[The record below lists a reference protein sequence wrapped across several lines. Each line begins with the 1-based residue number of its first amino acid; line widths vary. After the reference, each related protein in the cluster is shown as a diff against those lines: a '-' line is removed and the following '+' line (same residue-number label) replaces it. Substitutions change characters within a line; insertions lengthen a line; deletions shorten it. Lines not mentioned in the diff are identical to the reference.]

1 MSVFAKKV
9 KMLLIPLFILVFL
22 SGFARLIAAEN
33 SANPLA
39 HAAKSQNQAAVARM
53 LEQNKPSDTVFAQNP
68 PRLALTKEQLQ
79 LVKKVYSINS
89 NSARQNALRQLSG
102 SSRANSLMI
111 GMNSYWTPAFDNM
124 QLRAPQS
131 SSIRG
136 NRGSAWH
143 PSHDYQSVTMYE
155 MNGHF
160 PSDYIVSGSMYPEY
174 VNENEYE
181 YEYQPEH
188 EKTTSEPKRFID
200 FNDFIDTDH
209 SGAFNSHQNFY
220 EGEPVEVEGEILYEY
235 FGQCPHAIEPYHLWV
250 NPYYSGSNVGSDW
263 NSDSYN
269 ISRTG
274 VMFGGHANLGYHS
287 ALGVVIG
294 YSDPVLTQYHARYT
308 ANDFHIGFYG
318 GTYIQHTYELKG
330 YLGFG
335 FQDYTTRRTADF
347 TGVDQSVAGR
357 TAGSNFAMSFEL
369 ARPLADEYGGLWK
382 PYLALDLNSVHQDGY
397 SEYGDAF
404 AFQYS
409 DASLTKTF
417 FRLGMNREINRGN
430 WKVRGGLAYSTQ
442 LGGESAPASFERL
455 AGTTYGITEY
465 GVNTARD
472 FIHGNVGLEYFLNQ
486 CRTTSLFSDY
496 NVRASKRETDYF
508 VTLGLKWLL

>member
-1 MSVFAKKV
+1 MSVFVKKA
-9 KMLLIPLFILVFL
+9 KMLLISLFILVFL
-22 SGFARLIAAEN
+22 SGFARLIAADN
-33 SANPLA
+33 PGNPLA
-39 HAAKSQNQAAVARM
+39 KAATTQNQASLAQM
-53 LEQNKPSDTVFAQNP
+53 LEQNKPSDMAFTQNP
-68 PRLALTKEQLQ
+68 PRIALTKEQLQ
-79 LVKKVYSINS
+79 LVKKVYSISS

-124 QLRAPQS
+124 KLRAPQT
-131 SSIRG
+131 SSIRV

-143 PSHDYQSVTMYE
+143 PSHTYQSVTMYE

-174 VNENEYE
+174 ENESE
-181 YEYQPEH
+181 YGNS
-188 EKTTSEPKRFID
+188 TSEPKRFID
-200 FNDFIDTDH
+200 FNDFIDSDNT
-209 SGAFNSHQNFY
+209 GAFNSRQNFY

-235 FGQCPHAIEPYHLWV
+235 FGQCPHTIEPLHLWA
-250 NPYYSGSNVGSDW
+250 NPYYSGSNVGNDW

-274 VMFGGHANLGYHS
+274 VMFGGHANLGHHS

-347 TGVDQSVAGR
+347 TGADQSVAGR
-357 TAGSNFAMSFEL
+357 TAGSNFAMSFEF
-369 ARPLADEYGGLWK
+369 ARPFADECCGLWK

-397 SEYGDAF
+397 TEYGDAF
-404 AFQYS
+404 AFQYN

-417 FRLGMNREINRGN
+417 FRLGMNREIHRGD

-442 LGGESAPASFERL
+442 LGGKSAPESSERL

-465 GVNTARD
+465 GVSTARD

-496 NVRASKRETDYF
+496 NVRTSKRETDYF
-508 VTLGLKWLL
+508 VTLGLQWLL